1 MAAVSVFRARYTD
14 ETALYE
20 HLRKICPTGMIQIR
34 FQRGRF
40 YCTVPRPLT
49 PRPKISNMIFRMTIT
64 KDNEMTRSW
73 SFTSG
78 VLYSIYHHGFKV
90 AS

>member
-14 ETALYE
+14 ETSLYG
-20 HLRKICPTGMIQIR
+20 HLRRLFPTGTIQIR

-49 PRPKISNMIFRMTIT
+49 SVEVENIQLRLQN
-64 KDNEMTRSW
+64 DHYA
-73 SFTSG
+73 
-78 VLYSIYHHGFKV
+78 LQ
-90 AS
+90 